1 MGGVDTLTE
10 ADKARHATQAER
22 VFELMN
28 GCRRYWTLA
37 GISKALNISEA
48 GASARLRDFRKP
60 EWGGHT
66 VLKQRMAF
74 GNQWLYKLTPNGPLL
89 DGKRNTPTAKT
100 EARERIT
107 AYLHQRSH
115 SILPENHHSA
125 IASFMGH
132 SLFVSDLRELLK

>member
-100 EARERIT
+100 EARERVT
-107 AYLHQRSH
+107 AHLDYRGTYRGGIALKHDR
-115 SILPENHHSA
+115 ILAYGPP
-125 IASFMGH
+125 
-132 SLFVSDLRELLK
+132 LLVSDLRELLK